1 MPDDDNNL
9 CAKIRRGEIPAKK
22 GYEDDGIYAFHDIN
36 PQAPVH
42 VLVIPKGR
50 YVSWIDF
57 TEKASDGEIAQF
69 IRGVGKVDAMMCL
82 TDNDYRLLSNIAQHG
97 HQDVPHFHVHIFG
110 GRQLGAMLPQ
120 ECWRPGG
127 QTT

>member
-50 YVSWIDF
+50 YVCWIDF

-69 IRGVGKVDAMMCL
+69 IRGVGKVAAMMGL
-82 TDNDYRLLSNIAQHG
+82 ADDGYRLLANRSEEHTSELQSLMRISYAVFCLQKKKL
-97 HQDVPHFHVHIFG
+97 QS
-110 GRQLGAMLPQ
+110 
-120 ECWRPGG
+120 
-127 QTT
+127 

>member
-50 YVSWIDF
+50 YVCWIDL

-69 IRGVGKVDAMMCL
+69 IRGVGKVAAMMGL
-82 TDNDYRLLSNIAQHG
+82 ADDGYRLLANHGQHG
-97 HQDVPHFHVHIFG
+97 HQGGPHLHEIGRAAGRERVGTYVEISVG
-110 GRQLGAMLPQ
+110 GGPI
-120 ECWRPGG
+120 
-127 QTT
+127 